1 MAVSFQ
7 ISAFT
12 AIAYCIL
19 KTVLIARI
27 HMTLYAVAPLTPAHT
42 SFTQNCK
49 NRKSMET
56 IQMQYEIIIG
66 GSQQNAVVT
75 SANCTASRQPHE
87 GSLSQYEAAVRP
99 ENKLIVIV

>member
-1 MAVSFQ
+1 
-7 ISAFT
+7 
-12 AIAYCIL
+12 
-19 KTVLIARI
+19 
-27 HMTLYAVAPLTPAHT
+27 
-42 SFTQNCK
+42 
-49 NRKSMET
+49 MET